1 MKQFDCGIQ
10 LIVISDT
17 GMHELVGTCLNWFG
31 CIKETDGEEVVTLCD
46 FLQCRKIFF
55 FQHCEFAGM
64 RQSVMFSIYVVFLS
78 IDILSQVQAQPLRSQ
93 VLAVLQLLKL

>member
-31 CIKETDGEEVVTLCD
+31 CIKETDGEEV
-46 FLQCRKIFF
+46 
-55 FQHCEFAGM
+55 
-64 RQSVMFSIYVVFLS
+64 QS
-78 IDILSQVQAQPLRSQ
+78 ILLPFERSQ
-93 VLAVLQLLKL
+93 TVKLTQQLKLIGLAFHNIGTTPR